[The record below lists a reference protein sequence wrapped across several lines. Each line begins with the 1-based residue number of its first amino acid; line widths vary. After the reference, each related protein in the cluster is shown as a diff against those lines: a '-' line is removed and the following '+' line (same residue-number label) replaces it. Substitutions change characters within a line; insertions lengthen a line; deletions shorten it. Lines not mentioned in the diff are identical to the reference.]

1 MWRNITAWQWGDT
14 CHLCD
19 RDKLESSH
27 LRVGTIFLKINDLI
41 RRRNEASSR
50 GHANKGGI
58 TKTVTWCKANI
69 TQRKIGGI
77 VYKDKFD
84 VILITQHQWAQGGEG
99 EEGFSTCVTCR
110 GVSCWSRGGVS
121 HSSHSSGGYILC
133 TPRLGCHTQE
143 SFPAPG
149 FFWVVLPLSPSPVEE
164 ICLLSPGDK
173 GHREPLI
180 AASAYC
186 SPV

>member
-1 MWRNITAWQWGDT
+1 M
-14 CHLCD
+14 CD

-99 EEGFSTCVTCR
+99 EEGFSMCVTCR
-110 GVSCWSRGGVS
+110 GVSC
-121 HSSHSSGGYILC
+121 
-133 TPRLGCHTQE
+133 
-143 SFPAPG
+143 
-149 FFWVVLPLSPSPVEE
+149 
-164 ICLLSPGDK
+164 
-173 GHREPLI
+173 
-180 AASAYC
+180 
-186 SPV
+186 

>member
-58 TKTVTWCKANI
+58 TKTVTWCKVNI

-84 VILITQHQWAQGGEG
+84 VILIMQHWWVQREEG
-99 EEGFSTCVTCR
+99 REGFSMACVWLR
-110 GVSCWSRGGVS
+110 EVFPAGAGEEYPIPQGGC
-121 HSSHSSGGYILC
+121 ILC
-133 TPRLGCHTQE
+133 TPRLGFSRPCIFLAGAATV
-143 SFPAPG
+143 SKPSARS
-149 FFWVVLPLSPSPVEE
+149 LPPF
-164 ICLLSPGDK
+164 I
-173 GHREPLI
+173 
-180 AASAYC
+180 
-186 SPV
+186 